1 MNKEL
6 EFETYLSISLNKFE
20 IYLFDTINQT
30 NLYKEEKILKNRTSS
45 IDYNNLKIFLDDNIF
60 KIEKLTGKFIKDIF
74 LILENEKI
82 FNLVIGI
89 KKKNYNNFINQEY
102 LQNSLIEAK
111 DLFKENYQ
119 NEKIMHMIINK
130 YLINDKKF
138 SSIQNKLESDHLG
151 LEIEFKS
158 ISINFIYDINKILEN
173 YHIKIIKYVDGNYV
187 KTFFKY
193 SNIDVSEMAH
203 KILKGFNEN
212 EVMVVPKNI
221 KKLAFFEK
229 FFQLFS

>member
-20 IYLFDTINQT
+20 IYLFDNVNQT
-30 NLYKEEKILKNRTSS
+30 NLYKEEKILEKKTSS

-82 FNLVIGI
+82 LNLVIGI

-119 NEKIMHMIINK
+119 NEKIMHIIINK
-130 YLINDKKF
+130 YFIDGKNYHSIN
-138 SSIQNKLESDHLG
+138 NNLECEQLG
-151 LEIEFKS
+151 LEIQF
-158 ISINFIYDINKILEN
+158 ISVSNSFINDLDKILEN
-173 YHIKIIKYVDGNYV
+173 YQIKIIKYLDENYIRN
-187 KTFFKY
+187 FFKE
-193 SNIDVSEMAH
+193 NIDISEMTY
-203 KILKGFNEN
+203 KILNGYNEN
-212 EVMVVPKNI
+212 EVMIIPRNH
-221 KKLAFFEK
+221 KKIGFFER

>member
-30 NLYKEEKILKNRTSS
+30 NLYKEEKILEKKTSS

-82 FNLVIGI
+82 LNLVIGI

-158 ISINFIYDINKILEN
+158 ISTNFIYDINKILEN

-193 SNIDVSEMAH
+193 SNIAVSEMAH
-203 KILKGFNEN
+203 KILKGHNEN